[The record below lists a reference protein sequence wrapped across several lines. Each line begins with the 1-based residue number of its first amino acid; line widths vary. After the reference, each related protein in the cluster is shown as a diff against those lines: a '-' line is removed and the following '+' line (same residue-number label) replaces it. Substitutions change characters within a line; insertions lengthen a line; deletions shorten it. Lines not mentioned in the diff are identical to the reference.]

1 MSLRFFV
8 LACLVSL
15 SLPSWAEVSI
25 HESAYSAQLDGDWV
39 QVACTTEDQ
48 VSLISKSLNAQ
59 VRIQHFDNLK
69 LKPEALERIARG
81 VIELGIKQEP
91 GNSMGRPFYITGR
104 SVEQIAGGYRANYS
118 GRDET
123 KRSFKYVGL
132 VFQTKALNIYVEM
145 PSAFETDLESVV
157 NSVIE
162 RVRY

>member
-1 MSLRFFV
+1 MSLRLLV
-8 LACLVSL
+8 LVCMVSL

-25 HESAYSAQLDGDWV
+25 HESAYSAQLDDDWV

-48 VSLISKSLNAQ
+48 VSLISKSRNAQ

-91 GNSMGRPFYITGR
+91 SNSMGRHFTIAGK
-104 SVEQIAGGYRANYS
+104 SLEQIAGGYRAKYY

-123 KRSFKYVGL
+123 KRSFSYVGL
-132 VFQTKALNIYVEM
+132 VLPTKVLNIYVEM
-145 PSAFETDLESVV
+145 PSAFEADLESVMS
-157 NSVIE
+157 SVIE